1 MKTLRL
7 YIEEGMQQ
15 FAERSSVD
23 PETQNMLNIAKAKY
37 PDANNDD
44 FGALATLVRKANKHS
59 MSNIKTLGA
68 ENDAEE
74 ADIDQLEIENDGE
87 ELAIAANSDKLDALT
102 DELDQLRKQIA
113 TLTGKY

>member
-15 FAERSSVD
+15 FAERSSMD

-59 MSNIKTLGA
+59 MSDIKTLGA

-87 ELAIAANSDKLDALT
+87 ELAIDTNSHKLDALT
-102 DELDQLRKQIA
+102 DELEQLRKQIA